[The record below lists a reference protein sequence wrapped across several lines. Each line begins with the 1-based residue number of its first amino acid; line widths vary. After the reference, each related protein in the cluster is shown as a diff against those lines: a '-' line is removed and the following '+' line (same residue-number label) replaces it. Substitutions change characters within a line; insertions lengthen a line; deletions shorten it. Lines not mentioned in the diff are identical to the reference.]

1 MEIGYRQRGPQG
13 NPGLDRFMAS
23 GRESREGGQ
32 QNLRTIGEMYK
43 FYNQKEGGLFGRY
56 GTQETKPQFANLT
69 EAIGARGTDPNA
81 ASLVKSAY
89 EGIDP
94 GDWTKAKSQYQEQN
108 PTIPGVSGEGLLGGI
123 QQIGTGLDKMTG
135 GYAGKAAGAIG
146 DFAMDKLGGQKI
158 KDWGTKALT
167 GIADSAFGQGASSL
181 FAGAG
186 AIAPYAVLAKE
197 VYDFMGNTKDAY

>member
-94 GDWTKAKSQYQEQN
+94 GDWTKAKSQYILLSIIPLSSN
-108 PTIPGVSGEGLLGGI
+108 PYLANAPIGSHGG
-123 QQIGTGLDKMTG
+123 KS
-135 GYAGKAAGAIG
+135 
-146 DFAMDKLGGQKI
+146 FA
-158 KDWGTKALT
+158 
-167 GIADSAFGQGASSL
+167 S
-181 FAGAG
+181 
-186 AIAPYAVLAKE
+186 
-197 VYDFMGNTKDAY
+197 